1 MPIGP
6 SPDGLYYLLDD
17 ADNNLILP
25 PGFLTPYPGGLI
37 ALGGNDSIVGSNDA
51 EIVFANIGQ
60 DTLSGGGGN
69 DTLFGGKDKDVLNGD
84 DGDDYLNGNI
94 GQDLIFG
101 GNGNDFLRGGK
112 DEDLLVGGN
121 GNDTLIGDMGG
132 DALAG
137 NAGSDL
143 FVIRSDSASLEEL
156 RADLILDFDKSSD
169 RIALTG
175 NLTEADFILSS
186 FTQPIQ
192 ELLTKY
198 GIDQSPTQA
207 RLNIFLGTGVD
218 IDPNSDGIAVG
229 TQITIASTGQVFGY
243 ALNVSPGD
251 ISGNFVNISPV

>member
-17 ADNNLILP
+17 ADNNLTLT
-25 PGFLTPYPGGLI
+25 PGFLAPYPGGLI
-37 ALGGNDSIVGSNDA
+37 ALGGNDSIIGSSDA
-51 EIVFANIGQ
+51 EIIFANMGE
-60 DTLSGGGGN
+60 DTVSGGGGN
-69 DTLFGGKDKDVLNGD
+69 DTLFGGKDRDILNGD
-84 DGDDYLNGNI
+84 DGDDYVNGNI

-112 DEDLLVGGN
+112 DEDLLVGGK
-121 GNDTLIGDMGG
+121 GDDTLIGDMGG

-137 NAGSDL
+137 NAGRDL
-143 FVIRSDSASLEEL
+143 FVLRTDTASLEEL

-175 NLTEADFILSS
+175 NLTEADFILETFS
-186 FTQPIQ
+186 QPIQ

-198 GIDQSPTQA
+198 GIEQNPAQA

-218 IDPNSDGIAVG
+218 IDPNGDGIAVG
-229 TQITIASTGQVFGY
+229 TQIKIAASGRIFGY
-243 ALNVSPGD
+243 GLNVSPGD
-251 ISGNFVNISPV
+251 LSGNFVNIPPV